1 MCIRDRIICAV
12 CITEKSFVSVVRSG
26 GDKAYHYAREDMERR
41 RENHA
46 RRQEER
52 RQEREE
58 QMVRGVNLEAT
69 RLTAVS
75 YTHLVKLRA
84 IVTTDNLNIRKEP
97 ALDPNNVIGQALL
110 NERYVVLGQQDGW
123 IQIEEGYIS
132 ADYAEVKYALN
143 EGQMCIRDSRATARF

>member
-1 MCIRDRIICAV
+1 MDGYINNQYLLTGDEA
-12 CITEKSFVSVVRSG
+12 KS
-26 GDKAYHYAREDMERR
+26 KAKE
-41 RENHA
+41 
-46 RRQEER
+46 
-52 RQEREE
+52 
-58 QMVRGVNLEAT
+58 
-69 RLTAVS
+69 
-75 YTHLVKLRA
+75 LVKLRA

-143 EGQMCIRDSRATARF
+143 EGAQDGS